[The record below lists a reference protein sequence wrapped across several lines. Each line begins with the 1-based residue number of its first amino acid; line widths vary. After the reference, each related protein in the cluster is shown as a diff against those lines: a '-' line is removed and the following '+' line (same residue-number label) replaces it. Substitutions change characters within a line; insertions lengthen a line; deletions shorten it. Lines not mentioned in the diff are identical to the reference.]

1 MNSKSNVQRFREE
14 NHLTQSE
21 LASKARVS
29 LRTIQRIEAG
39 SIPKGFTL
47 KSIAEALKKE
57 PNDLL
62 EQQETFDLER
72 LKWINISTLLGLLI
86 PFGGI
91 LAPLILIHKTTD
103 QKVKT
108 LGKKIIEI
116 QITLVLL
123 VSFSMILSPFIQ
135 KLFSLKF
142 PLFIIPLLTLL
153 GFKIVIALSNGVS
166 LNKNSKLAIRL
177 KNNFL

>member
-21 LASKARVS
+21 LASKAGVS

-91 LAPLILIHKTTD
+91 LAPLILIHKTND
-103 QKVKT
+103 QKVKS

-116 QITLVLL
+116 QIILVLM

-166 LNKNSKLAIRL
+166 LNKNSKLAIQL